1 MPTVRQTYRNK
12 PLRALVLAMAI
23 QELRQPANTKA
34 AGALSDAKLFAV
46 NVNVVR
52 RCSIAVDLASDENLA
67 RGENRSSVSAKPD
80 RAITIA
86 CSPGA
91 NQNVRIG
98 DGSSTAPKTVPLADS
113 AQQKL
118 RLESAHII
126 TVDF

>member
-12 PLRALVLAMAI
+12 SLQTLVLAMAI
-23 QELRQPANTKA
+23 QELRQPANTNA

-67 RGENRSSVSAKPD
+67 QGGNRSTVSAKPD
-80 RAITIA
+80 RAVTIA
-86 CSPGA
+86 CSRGA
-91 NQNVRIG
+91 SQNVRIG
-98 DGSSTAPKTVPLADS
+98 NGSGAPAPTIPLSDPV
-113 AQQKL
+113 QRKL
-118 RLESAHII
+118 RIEGTHVI

>member
-1 MPTVRQTYRNK
+1 
-12 PLRALVLAMAI
+12 MAI
-23 QELRQPANTKA
+23 QELIQPANTKA

-52 RCSIAVDLASDENLA
+52 RCSIAVDLASDEKLA
-67 RGENRSSVSAKPD
+67 QGENRRSVSAKLD
-80 RAITIA
+80 RAVTIA

-98 DGSSTAPKTVPLADS
+98 DGSSAPAPTIPLGDPV
-113 AQQKL
+113 QQKL
-118 RLESAHII
+118 RIEGTHVI